1 MWGERTRGRTV
12 SYTHLPFIYRSA
24 IKYRDGSERIIA
36 NPELY
41 EAAGLCRN
49 FTGVHLA
56 LPSLHDM
63 HACMLMAGPG
73 VTKYERKYAAKI
85 IDVAPTISKL
95 LGIDVPAD
103 GEGGVLYDILDRIK

>member
-1 MWGERTRGRTV
+1 
-12 SYTHLPFIYRSA
+12 
-24 IKYRDGSERIIA
+24 
-36 NPELY
+36 
-41 EAAGLCRN
+41 
-49 FTGVHLA
+49 
-56 LPSLHDM
+56 M

-103 GEGGVLYDILDRIK
+103 AEGGVLYDILDRIK